1 MRILETNENM
11 AENKSRQQS
20 YKANVKSVQ
29 ELRTRRHDVTVE
41 LRKSKKDDQMLKRR
55 NIESNEI
62 DPTSPLKEQ
71 NQQDPLSQPTMTL
84 DEILIGMASNNLTV
98 VFQATQAARKMLSR
112 ERNPPIDVMVSLGI
126 VPLCTKFLDCFDKY
140 AVEVLLKLVSVSLI
154 CDFVLFAQFRF
165 AV

>member
-1 MRILETNENM
+1 M
-11 AENKSRQQS
+11 AENKSRLQS
-20 YKANVKSVQ
+20 YKTNAKSVQ

-62 DPTSPLKEQ
+62 DHTSPLKEQ
-71 NQQDPLSQPTMTL
+71 NQQDQQSPQPTMTL
-84 DEILIGMASNNLTV
+84 DEILIGMAGNNQTV

-140 AVEVLLKLVSVSLI
+140 VSI
-154 CDFVLFAQFRF
+154 EHIG
-165 AV
+165 

>member
-1 MRILETNENM
+1 MQFNLFVPPRALETAGNM
-11 AENKSRQQS
+11 AENKTRLQS
-20 YKANVKSVQ
+20 YKTNAKSVQ

-55 NIESNEI
+55 NIESSEN

-71 NQQDPLSQPTMTL
+71 NQQEQSPQPTMTL
-84 DEILIGMASNNLTV
+84 DEILIGMASNNPSV

-126 VPLCTKFLDCFDKY
+126 VPLCTKFLDCSDRY
-140 AVEVLLKLVSVSLI
+140 VYI
-154 CDFVLFAQFRF
+154 
-165 AV
+165 